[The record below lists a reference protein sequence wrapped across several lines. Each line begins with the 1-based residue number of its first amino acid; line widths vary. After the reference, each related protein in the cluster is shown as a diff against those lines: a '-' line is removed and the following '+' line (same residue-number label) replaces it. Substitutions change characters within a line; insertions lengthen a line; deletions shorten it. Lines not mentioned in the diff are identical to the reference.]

1 MMRKDETPVA
11 VQEQQPQKAQQLQLS
26 LFTSEGL
33 TGLHG
38 SVFLPVLSDYVS
50 FV

>member
-11 VQEQQPQKAQQLQLS
+11 VQGQQPQQLQLS

-38 SVFLPVLSDYVS
+38 SVFLPALSDYVS